1 MPRYPLRWSP
11 LATVAGLLLTAG
23 ALTGCPGS
31 LDPSLMGEPP
41 ATGTGGSN
49 GTGGMNGSGGS
60 PGSGGSNVDCSG
72 SNDGAMIVSSQ
83 CLVCHGASTAVSIGG
98 GLDLTID
105 ANIKSRLVGVKPPG
119 TAASSKCSGQT
130 MPYLN
135 ANSMPATGLL
145 IDKVQ
150 KSTPECGDQ
159 MPQGNPLS
167 SIQQQCLIKWA
178 TTLTSGTQ

>member
-49 GTGGMNGSGGS
+49 GSGGS
-60 PGSGGSNVDCSG
+60 PGSGGGSGADCTG
-72 SNDGAMIVSSQ
+72 DNDPATLVNTQ
-83 CLVCHGASTAVSIGG
+83 CTSVCHNPQVENSLGG
-98 GLDLTID
+98 GLDMTMD
-105 ANIKSRLVGVKPPG
+105 ANLKSRLVGVKSPA
-119 TAASSKCSGQT
+119 TAMGQSKCSGNSEA
-130 MPYLN
+130 YLN
-135 ANSMPATGLL
+135 ANSNPATGLL
-145 IDKVQ
+145 IDKVT
-150 KSTPECGDQ
+150 KSTPPCGVQ
-159 MPQGNPLS
+159 MPYLAQALDAT
-167 SIQQQCLIKWA
+167 QQQCLIKWA